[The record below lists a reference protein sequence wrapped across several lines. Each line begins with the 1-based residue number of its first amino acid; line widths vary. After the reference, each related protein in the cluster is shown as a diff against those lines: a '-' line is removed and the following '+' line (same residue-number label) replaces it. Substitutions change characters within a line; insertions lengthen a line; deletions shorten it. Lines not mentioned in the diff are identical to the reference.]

1 MNRMQVDAKVG
12 QVTSEAAEVLILTH
26 CEGEGLAKQDAA
38 AVDKALGG
46 ALRELIQSKEFEGK
60 ANETLLFHSQGKT
73 PAKRLL
79 LVGLGK
85 KKDVTLDGI
94 RQALGHA
101 VKRVR
106 QAKALSCVVAAPSAM
121 PRGASA
127 IDVAQAMVE
136 GAILGSYQFTVY
148 RTDSTKTKDV
158 ERMTILTG
166 QKAQLKQLSEGVRR
180 GVATAEAT
188 CLVRDLCLHPSNVMT
203 PARIANEAKAVA
215 KETGVSLTIL
225 EQKDMEQLG
234 MGALLG
240 VARGS
245 HEPPKFIILEYR
257 GAKKKDER
265 PVVLVGKTITFDTGG
280 ISLKPA
286 ENMEHMK
293 ADMTG
298 GAEVLASIRAAARLK
313 LPLHLISILPVAE
326 NMPGGRA
333 MKPGDVVTT
342 LSGKTV
348 EVQNTDAEGRLILS
362 DALAYATRYKPA
374 ALIDIATLTGAC
386 VVALGQFAIG
396 MFGTDAK
403 LKEQVRKAGVKAGER
418 VWEMPL
424 WDEYFEQLKS
434 DVADMR
440 NIGGRGGGMITAA
453 LFLSKFVGDCSWVH
467 LDIAST
473 DWSER
478 ERAYIPKGP
487 TGIGTR
493 LLLQY
498 LIDRSL

>member
-1 MNRMQVDAKVG
+1 MKIMQVKV
-12 QVTSEAAEVLILTH
+12 QVGNAESAAAEVLVLTH
-26 CEGEGLAKQDAA
+26 CDGEGLGKEDAA
-38 AVDKALGG
+38 LLDRALDGS
-46 ALRELIQSKEFEGK
+46 LRKLVQSKEFEGK
-60 ANETLLFHSQGKT
+60 ANEVLLYHTQGSV

-85 KKDVTLDGI
+85 KNEVTLETI
-94 RQALGHA
+94 RQAMGSA
-101 VKRVR
+101 AKRVR
-106 QAKALSCVVAAPSAM
+106 QAKAGSFTVVLPTVIPAGMS
-121 PRGASA
+121 SLE
-127 IDVAQAMVE
+127 IAQAMVE

-148 RTDSTKTKDV
+148 RTAAADHIV
-158 ERMTILTG
+158 EGMKILIP
-166 QKAQLKQLSEGVRR
+166 QKGQLKQVTEGIRR

-188 CLVRDLCLHPSNVMT
+188 VFVRDLCNHPSNVLT
-203 PARIANEAKAVA
+203 PARVAEEAKAIA
-215 KETGVSLTIL
+215 KAEKISIKIL
-225 EQKDMEQLG
+225 EQKDMERLG

-245 HEPPKFIILEYR
+245 QEPPKFIILEYN

-313 LPLHLISILPVAE
+313 LPLRLISILPVAE

-333 MKPGDVVTT
+333 MKPGDVVMT

-348 EVQNTDAEGRLILS
+348 EVQNTDAEGRLILA
-362 DALAYATRYKPA
+362 DGLAYAMRYKPA
-374 ALIDIATLTGAC
+374 ALIDIAILTGAC

-396 MFGTDAK
+396 MFGTDQA
-403 LKEQVRKAGVKAGER
+403 LKEQVRKSGQKAGER

-424 WDEYFEQLKS
+424 WEEYFEQLKS

-453 LFLSKFVGDCSWVH
+453 LFLSKFVGDCPWVH

-478 ERAYIPKGP
+478 ERAYVPKGP
-487 TGIGTR
+487 TAIGTR

>member
-1 MNRMQVDAKVG
+1 MKIMQVTVQVG
-12 QVTSEAAEVLILTH
+12 RAESTQAEVLVLTH
-26 CEGEGLAKQDAA
+26 CEGEGLAEQDAA
-38 AVDKALGG
+38 LLDRALGG
-46 ALRELIQSKEFEGK
+46 SLRKLVQSKEFEGK
-60 ANETLLFHSQGKT
+60 ANEVLLYHTQGT
-73 PAKRLL
+73 VPAQRLL

-85 KKDVTLDGI
+85 KSDITLETI
-94 RQALGHA
+94 RQGMGSA
-101 VKRVR
+101 VKRAR
-106 QAKALSCVVAAPSAM
+106 QAKAGSFTVALPSVM
-121 PRGASA
+121 PEGMSW
-127 IDVAQAMVE
+127 VEVTQALVE

-148 RTDSTKTKDV
+148 RTNATPEHEVAGLRILIPQKD
-158 ERMTILTG
+158 
-166 QKAQLKQLSEGVRR
+166 QLRQVTEGVRR

-188 CLVRDLCLHPSNVMT
+188 VFVRDLCNHPSNVLT
-203 PARIANEAKAVA
+203 PTRVADEAKAVA
-215 KETGVSLTIL
+215 KAEGLSIKIL
-225 EQKDMEQLG
+225 EQKEMEQLG

-245 HEPPKFIILEYR
+245 QEPPKFIILEYN

-313 LPLHLISILPVAE
+313 LPLRLISILPVAE

-333 MKPGDVVTT
+333 MKPGDIVTT

-348 EVQNTDAEGRLILS
+348 EVQNTDAEGRLILA
-362 DALAYATRYKPA
+362 DGLAYAMRYKPA

-396 MFGTDAK
+396 MFGTDQA
-403 LKEQVRKAGVKAGER
+403 LKEQVRQSGQKAGER

-424 WDEYFEQLKS
+424 WEEYFEQLKS

-453 LFLSKFVGDCSWVH
+453 LFLSKFVGDCPWVH

-487 TGIGTR
+487 TAIGTR
-493 LLLQY
+493 LLVQY

>member
-1 MNRMQVDAKVG
+1 MKIMRVTVQVGKVE
-12 QVTSEAAEVLILTH
+12 TAATEVLVLTH
-26 CEGEGLAKQDAA
+26 CDGEGLGTQDAA
-38 AVDKALGG
+38 LLDRALGG
-46 ALRELIQSKEFEGK
+46 SLRKLLQSKEFEGK
-60 ANETLLFHSQGKT
+60 ANEVLLYHTQGSV
-73 PAKRLL
+73 PAKRLV

-85 KKDVTLDGI
+85 KNDVTLETI
-94 RQALGHA
+94 RQAIGTA
-101 VKRVR
+101 AKRAR
-106 QAKALSCVVAAPSAM
+106 QAKAGSFTVLLPTVTPAGMSSVE
-121 PRGASA
+121 
-127 IDVAQAMVE
+127 VAQAMVE

-148 RTDSTKTKDV
+148 RTAAAEHAV
-158 ERMTILTG
+158 EGMKILIP
-166 QKAQLKQLSEGVRR
+166 QKGQLKQVSEGVRR
-180 GVATAEAT
+180 GIATAEAT
-188 CLVRDLCLHPSNVMT
+188 VFVRDLCNHPSNVLT
-203 PARIANEAKAVA
+203 PTKVAEEAKAIA
-215 KETGVSLTIL
+215 KAEKISIKIL
-225 EQKDMEQLG
+225 EQKEMERLG

-245 HEPPKFIILEYR
+245 QEPPKFIILEYN
-257 GAKKKDER
+257 GTKKKDER

-313 LPLHLISILPVAE
+313 LPLRLISILPVAE

-348 EVQNTDAEGRLILS
+348 EVQNTDAEGRLILA
-362 DALAYATRYKPA
+362 DGLAYAMRYKPA

-396 MFGTDAK
+396 MFGTDQA
-403 LKEQVRKAGVKAGER
+403 LKEQVRKSGQKAGER

-424 WDEYFEQLKS
+424 WEEYFEQLKS

-453 LFLSKFVGDCSWVH
+453 LFLSKFVGDCPWVH

-478 ERAYIPKGP
+478 ERAYVPKGP
-487 TGIGTR
+487 TAIGTR

>member
-1 MNRMQVDAKVG
+1 MKIMQVTVQVG
-12 QVTSEAAEVLILTH
+12 RVETASVEVLVLAH
-26 CEGEGLAKQDAA
+26 YEGEALAKQDAA
-38 AVDKALGG
+38 LLDQSLGG
-46 ALRELIQSKEFEGK
+46 SLSKLVQSKEFEGK
-60 ANETLLFHSQGKT
+60 ANEVLLYHTQDKAS
-73 PAKRLL
+73 AKRLV

-85 KKDVTLDGI
+85 KNQVTLETI
-94 RQALGHA
+94 RQALGSA

-106 QAKALSCVVAAPSAM
+106 QAKVGSFAVVLPTVR
-121 PRGASA
+121 PEGASSL
-127 IDVAQAMVE
+127 DVAQAMVE

-148 RTDSTKTKDV
+148 RSEAASGQDIGG
-158 ERMTILTG
+158 MTILIPKKG
-166 QKAQLKQLSEGVRR
+166 QLRQVAEGIRR

-188 CLVRDLCLHPSNVMT
+188 VFVRDLCNHPSNVLT
-203 PARIANEAKAVA
+203 PARVASEAKTLARA
-215 KETGVSLTIL
+215 EGIAITIL
-225 EQKDMEQLG
+225 EQKEMERLG

-245 HEPPKFIILEYR
+245 QEPPKFIVLEYN

-313 LPLHLISILPVAE
+313 LPLRLISILPVAE

-333 MKPGDVVTT
+333 MKPGDIVTT

-348 EVQNTDAEGRLILS
+348 EVQNTDAEGRLILA
-362 DALAYATRYKPA
+362 DGLAYAMRYKPA

-396 MFGTDAK
+396 MFGTDHA
-403 LKEQVRKAGVKAGER
+403 LKEQVRKSGQKAGER

-424 WDEYFEQLKS
+424 WEEYFEQLKS

-453 LFLSKFVGDCSWVH
+453 LFLSKFVGDCPWVH

-478 ERAYIPKGP
+478 ERAYVPKGP
-487 TGIGTR
+487 TAIGTR
-493 LLLQY
+493 LLVQY

>member
-1 MNRMQVDAKVG
+1 MKIMQVTV
-12 QVTSEAAEVLILTH
+12 QVEQAETASAEVLVLTH
-26 CEGEGLAKQDAA
+26 CEGEALAKQGASPLDR
-38 AVDKALGG
+38 ALGG
-46 ALRELIQSKEFEGK
+46 ALSKLVQSKEFEGK
-60 ANETLLFHSQGKT
+60 ANEVLLYHTQDKV
-73 PAKRLL
+73 PAKRLV

-85 KKDVTLDGI
+85 KNEVTLETI
-94 RQALGHA
+94 RQAMGSA
-101 VKRVR
+101 AKRVR
-106 QAKALSCVVAAPSAM
+106 QAKVGSFAVVLPTVKPGKMSW
-121 PRGASA
+121 
-127 IDVAQAMVE
+127 IEVAQAMVE
-136 GAILGSYQFTVY
+136 GAILGSYQFTAY
-148 RTDSTKTKDV
+148 RSEVASGQDVTEMKILAQQKD
-158 ERMTILTG
+158 
-166 QKAQLKQLSEGVRR
+166 QLRQVTEGIRR
-180 GVATAEAT
+180 GIATAEAT
-188 CLVRDLCLHPSNVMT
+188 VFVRDLCNHPSNVLT
-203 PARIANEAKAVA
+203 PTRVAEEAKTIA
-215 KETGVSLTIL
+215 KTEGIAIKIL
-225 EQKDMEQLG
+225 EQKEMEQLG

-240 VARGS
+240 VSRGS
-245 HEPPKFIILEYR
+245 QEPPKFIILEYN
-257 GAKKKDER
+257 GTKKKDER

-313 LPLHLISILPVAE
+313 LPLRLISILPVAE

-333 MKPGDVVTT
+333 MKPGDIVTT

-348 EVQNTDAEGRLILS
+348 EVQNTDAEGRLILA
-362 DALAYATRYKPA
+362 DGLAYAMRYNPA

-396 MFGTDAK
+396 MFGTDQS
-403 LKEQVRKAGVKAGER
+403 LKEQVRKSGQKAGER

-424 WDEYFEQLKS
+424 WEEYFEQLKS

-453 LFLSKFVGDCSWVH
+453 LFLSKFVGDCPWVH

>member
-1 MNRMQVDAKVG
+1 MKIMRVDARAG
-12 QVTSEAAEVLILTH
+12 RAETESTEVLVLTH
-26 CEGEGLAKQDAA
+26 CEGDVLSKQAT
-38 AVDKALGG
+38 VIDKSMGG
-46 ALRELIQSKEFEGK
+46 ALRELLQSKEFEGK
-60 ANETLLFHSQGKT
+60 ANELALVHTHGKV
-73 PAKRLL
+73 PAKRIL

-85 KKDVTLDGI
+85 EKDVTVDQL
-94 RQALGHA
+94 RQAMGHT

-106 QAKALSCVVAAPSAM
+106 QVKAGFFTVAVPSVT
-121 PRGASA
+121 PQGSSA
-127 IDVAQAMVE
+127 VDVAQAMTE
-136 GAILGSYQFTVY
+136 GAILGSYQFTAY
-148 RTDSTKTKDV
+148 RSDSVSAKDV
-158 ERMTILTG
+158 EGMSLLAAETSAVRSI
-166 QKAQLKQLSEGVRR
+166 AEGIRR
-180 GVATAEAT
+180 GTATAEAAV
-188 CLVRDLCLHPSNVMT
+188 LVRDLCNHPSNVMT
-203 PARIANEAKAVA
+203 PARIASEAKAIA
-215 KETGVSLTIL
+215 KEQSLTLKIL
-225 EQKDMEQLG
+225 EQKEMEKLG

-245 HEPPKFIILEYR
+245 HEPPKFIILEYK
-257 GAKKKDER
+257 GSKKKDAR

-348 EVQNTDAEGRLILS
+348 EVQNTDAEGRLILA

-396 MFGTDAK
+396 MFGTDAGV
-403 LKEQVRKAGVKAGER
+403 KESVRKAGLRAGER

-424 WDEYFEQLKS
+424 WEEYFEQLRS

-453 LFLSKFVGDCSWVH
+453 LFLSKFVGDCPWVH

-478 ERAYIPKGP
+478 ERAYVPKGP
-487 TGIGTR
+487 SGIGTR
-493 LLLQY
+493 LLIQY
-498 LIDRSL
+498 LIDRTL

>member
-1 MNRMQVDAKVG
+1 MKIMQVTVQVG
-12 QVTSEAAEVLILTH
+12 RTENASAEVSVLMH
-26 CEGEGLAKQDAA
+26 CEGERWE
-38 AVDKALGG
+38 AVPLDRAFGG
-46 ALRELIQSKEFEGK
+46 ALNRLTQSKEFEGK
-60 ANETLLFHSQGKT
+60 ANEVLLYHTHGT
-73 PAKRLL
+73 VPAKRLL

-85 KKDVTLDGI
+85 RSEVTLETI
-94 RQALGHA
+94 RQALGSA

-106 QAKALSCVVAAPSAM
+106 QIKVDAFSISLPPVIPGKMSWVE
-121 PRGASA
+121 
-127 IDVAQAMVE
+127 VAQAMVE
-136 GAILGSYQFTVY
+136 GAILGSYRFTVY
-148 RTDSTKTKDV
+148 RSEATSEQDLA
-158 ERMTILTG
+158 EMRILIPEKSHVRQVT
-166 QKAQLKQLSEGVRR
+166 EGVRR

-188 CLVRDLCLHPSNVMT
+188 VFVRDLCNHPSNVLT
-203 PARIANEAKAVA
+203 PTRVAEEAKTIA
-215 KETGVSLTIL
+215 KGEGLAIKVL
-225 EQKDMEQLG
+225 EQKEMERLG

-245 HEPPKFIILEYR
+245 QEPPKFIVLEYN
-257 GAKKKDER
+257 GAKTKDAQ

-313 LPLHLISILPVAE
+313 LPLRLISILPVAE

-333 MKPGDVVTT
+333 MKPGDIVTT

-348 EVQNTDAEGRLILS
+348 EVQNTDAEGRLILA
-362 DALAYATRYKPA
+362 DALAYAMRYKPA

-396 MFGTDAK
+396 MFGTDPR
-403 LKEQVRKAGVKAGER
+403 LKEQIRKSGQQAGER

-424 WDEYFEQLKS
+424 WEDYFEQLKS

-453 LFLSKFVGDCSWVH
+453 LFLSKFVGNCPWVH

-487 TGIGTR
+487 TATGTR
-493 LLLQY
+493 LLVQY

>member
-1 MNRMQVDAKVG
+1 MKIMRVTVQVGKAE
-12 QVTSEAAEVLILTH
+12 TATTEVLVLTH
-26 CEGEGLAKQDAA
+26 CDGEGLGTQDAA
-38 AVDKALGG
+38 LLDRALGG
-46 ALRELIQSKEFEGK
+46 SLRKLLQAKEFEGK
-60 ANETLLFHSQGKT
+60 ANEVLLYHTQGSV
-73 PAKRLL
+73 PAKRLV

-85 KKDVTLDGI
+85 KNDVTLETI
-94 RQALGHA
+94 RQAMGTA
-101 VKRVR
+101 AKRAR
-106 QAKALSCVVAAPSAM
+106 QAKAGSLTVVFPTVTPAGMS
-121 PRGASA
+121 SVE
-127 IDVAQAMVE
+127 VAQAMVE

-148 RTDSTKTKDV
+148 RTAAAEHAV
-158 ERMTILTG
+158 EGIKILIP
-166 QKAQLKQLSEGVRR
+166 QKGQLKQVSEGVRR
-180 GVATAEAT
+180 GIATAEAT
-188 CLVRDLCLHPSNVMT
+188 VFVRDLCNHPSNVLT
-203 PARIANEAKAVA
+203 PTRVAEEAKAIA
-215 KETGVSLTIL
+215 KAERISIKIL
-225 EQKDMEQLG
+225 EQKEMERLG

-245 HEPPKFIILEYR
+245 QEPPKFIILEYN

-280 ISLKPA
+280 ISLKTA
-286 ENMEHMK
+286 ENMERMK

-298 GAEVLASIRAAARLK
+298 GAEVLASIRAASRLK
-313 LPLHLISILPVAE
+313 LPLRLISILPVAE

-348 EVQNTDAEGRLILS
+348 EVQNTDAEGRLILA
-362 DALAYATRYKPA
+362 DGLAYAMRYKPA

-396 MFGTDAK
+396 MFGTDQA
-403 LKEQVRKAGVKAGER
+403 LKEQVRKSGQKAGER

-424 WDEYFEQLKS
+424 WEEYFEQLKS

-453 LFLSKFVGDCSWVH
+453 LFLSKFVGDCPWVH

-478 ERAYIPKGP
+478 ERAYVPKGP
-487 TGIGTR
+487 TAIGTR

>member
-1 MNRMQVDAKVG
+1 MKMMQIEMKVG
-12 QVTSEAAEVLILTH
+12 RAEGEAAEVLVVTH
-26 CEGEGLAKQDAA
+26 CEGEPLGKTAASGL
-38 AVDKALGG
+38 DKVLGG
-46 ALRELIQSKEFEGK
+46 SLGELLQSREFEGR
-60 ANETLLFHSQGKT
+60 AGEVVVYHTHGKV

-79 LVGLGK
+79 LVGVGK
-85 KKDVTLDGI
+85 KHQMTLDAI

-106 QAKALSCVVAAPSAM
+106 QCKVDSFAALVPAVTPKGHTSLE
-121 PRGASA
+121 
-127 IDVAQAMVE
+127 VAQAMTE
-136 GAILGSYQFTVY
+136 GAILGNYQFTTY
-148 RTDSTKTKDV
+148 RSDNGTPANI
-158 ERMTILTG
+158 ERMSILTPEKG
-166 QKAQLKQLSEGVRR
+166 QARPLSEGIRR
-180 GVATAEAT
+180 GLATAEAAV
-188 CLVRDLCLHPSNVMT
+188 LVRDLCNHPSNVMT
-203 PARIANEAKAVA
+203 PTRIANEAKKIA
-215 KETGVSLTIL
+215 KEEALNLKIL

-245 HEPPKFIILEYR
+245 HEPPKFIILEYN
-257 GAKKKDER
+257 GSKKKEER
-265 PVVLVGKTITFDTGG
+265 PVVFIGKTITFDTGG

-298 GAEVLASIRAAARLK
+298 GAEVLAAVRAAARLR
-313 LPLHLISILPVAE
+313 LPLRLVSVLPVAE

-333 MKPGDVVTT
+333 MKPGDIVKT

-348 EVQNTDAEGRLILS
+348 EVQNTDAEGRLILA
-362 DALAYATRYKPA
+362 DALAYAQRYHPA
-374 ALIDIATLTGAC
+374 ALVDIATLTGAC

-396 MFGTDAK
+396 MFGTDDK
-403 LKEQVRKAGVKAGER
+403 LKAQVQKSGLKAGER

-424 WDEYFEQLKS
+424 WDEYFEQLRS

-453 LFLSKFVGDCSWVH
+453 LFLSKFAGDGPWVH
-467 LDIAST
+467 IDIAST

-493 LLLQY
+493 LLIQY

>member
-1 MNRMQVDAKVG
+1 MTIMRVDAKAGRVE
-12 QVTSEAAEVLILTH
+12 SEPAEVLVLTH
-26 CEGEGLAKQDAA
+26 CEGDGLAKADA
-38 AVDKALGG
+38 VLFDKLLGG
-46 ALRELIQSKEFEGK
+46 ALRDLVHSKEFEGK
-60 ANETLLFHSQGKT
+60 ASEVLLYHTQGKA

-85 KKDVTLDGI
+85 RKDVTLDSI

-106 QAKALSCVVAAPSAM
+106 QAKADTFVVALPTVM
-121 PRGASA
+121 PRSCTLVE
-127 IDVAQAMVE
+127 VAQAMTE
-136 GAILGSYQFTVY
+136 GAILGSYQFTAY
-148 RTDSTKTKDV
+148 RSEKGSTKDV
-158 ERMTILTG
+158 TGMTILAPRKT
-166 QKAQLKQLSEGVRR
+166 QLRQLTEGIRR

-188 CLVRDLCLHPSNVMT
+188 VLVRDLCNHPSNVMT
-203 PARIANEAKAVA
+203 PTRIANEAKVVA
-215 KETGVSLTIL
+215 KEPGVSLKIL

-245 HEPPKFIILEYR
+245 HEPPKFIILEYN
-257 GAKKKDER
+257 GIKKKDER

-298 GAEVLASIRAAARLK
+298 GAEVLASMRAAARLK
-313 LPLHLISILPVAE
+313 LPLRLISILPVAE

-333 MKPGDVVTT
+333 IKPGDIVKT

-362 DALAYATRYKPA
+362 DGLAYALRYKPA

-403 LKEQVRKAGVKAGER
+403 LKDSVRMAGLRAGER

-453 LFLSKFVGDCSWVH
+453 LFLSKFVGDCPWVH

-478 ERAYIPKGP
+478 ERAYLPKGP

-493 LLLQY
+493 LLIQY

>member
-1 MNRMQVDAKVG
+1 
-12 QVTSEAAEVLILTH
+12 
-26 CEGEGLAKQDAA
+26 
-38 AVDKALGG
+38 
-46 ALRELIQSKEFEGK
+46 LRKLLQSKEFEGK
-60 ANETLLFHSQGKT
+60 ANEVLLYHTQGKL
-73 PAKRLL
+73 PAKRLV

-85 KKDVTLDGI
+85 KRAVTLETI
-94 RQALGHA
+94 RQAMGSVA
-101 VKRVR
+101 KRVR
-106 QAKALSCVVAAPSAM
+106 QAKAGSFVAAFPTVTLHGIS
-121 PRGASA
+121 SLE
-127 IDVAQAMVE
+127 IAQAMVE

-148 RTDSTKTKDV
+148 RSEAASEPAVAGMK
-158 ERMTILTG
+158 ILIP
-166 QKAQLKQLSEGVRR
+166 QKSQLRQVTEGVRR

-188 CLVRDLCLHPSNVMT
+188 VFVRDLCNHPANVLT
-203 PARIANEAKAVA
+203 PAMVADEAKTIA
-215 KETGVSLTIL
+215 KTERITIKIL
-225 EQKDMEQLG
+225 EQKDMERLG

-245 HEPPKFIILEYR
+245 QEPPKFIILEYN
-257 GAKKKDER
+257 GAKKKGER

-313 LPLHLISILPVAE
+313 LPLRLISILPVAE

-333 MKPGDVVTT
+333 MKPGDIVMT

-348 EVQNTDAEGRLILS
+348 EVQNTDAEGRLILA
-362 DALAYATRYKPA
+362 DGLAYAMRYKPA

-396 MFGTDAK
+396 MFGNDVM
-403 LKEQVRKAGVKAGER
+403 LKEQVRKSGQKAGER

-424 WDEYFEQLKS
+424 WEEYFEQLKS

-453 LFLSKFVGDCSWVH
+453 LFLSKFVGDCPWVH

-487 TGIGTR
+487 TAIGTR

>member
-1 MNRMQVDAKVG
+1 MKIMQVTA
-12 QVTSEAAEVLILTH
+12 QVEQADTASAEVLVLTH
-26 CEGEGLAKQDAA
+26 CEGEALAKQGAA
-38 AVDKALGG
+38 PLDRALGG
-46 ALRELIQSKEFEGK
+46 ALSKLVQSKEFEGK
-60 ANETLLFHSQGKT
+60 ANEVLLYHTQDKV
-73 PAKRLL
+73 PAKRLV

-85 KKDVTLDGI
+85 KNEVTLETI
-94 RQALGHA
+94 RQAMGSA
-101 VKRVR
+101 AKRVR
-106 QAKALSCVVAAPSAM
+106 QAKVGSFAVVLPTVKPGRMSWVE
-121 PRGASA
+121 
-127 IDVAQAMVE
+127 VAQAMVE

-148 RTDSTKTKDV
+148 RSEAASGQDVAEMRILAQQKD
-158 ERMTILTG
+158 
-166 QKAQLKQLSEGVRR
+166 QLRQVTEGVRR

-188 CLVRDLCLHPSNVMT
+188 VFVRDLCNHPSNILT
-203 PARIANEAKAVA
+203 PTRVADEAKTVA
-215 KETGVSLTIL
+215 KTDGITIKIL
-225 EQKDMEQLG
+225 EQKEMEQLG

-240 VARGS
+240 VSRGS
-245 HEPPKFIILEYR
+245 QEPPKFIILEYN
-257 GAKKKDER
+257 GTKKKDER

-313 LPLHLISILPVAE
+313 LPLRLISILPVAE

-333 MKPGDVVTT
+333 MKPGDIVTT

-348 EVQNTDAEGRLILS
+348 EVQNTDAEGRLILA
-362 DALAYATRYKPA
+362 DGLAYAMRYKPA

-396 MFGTDAK
+396 MFGTDQA
-403 LKEQVRKAGVKAGER
+403 LKEQVRKSGQKAGEK

-424 WDEYFEQLKS
+424 WEEYFEQLKS

-453 LFLSKFVGDCSWVH
+453 LFLSKFVGDCPWVH

-487 TGIGTR
+487 TAIGTR
-493 LLLQY
+493 LLVQY

>member
-1 MNRMQVDAKVG
+1 MKIMQVTAQVG
-12 QVTSEAAEVLILTH
+12 QAETVSAEVLVLMH
-26 CEGEGLAKQDAA
+26 CEGEALAKHG
-38 AVDKALGG
+38 AVPLDRALGG
-46 ALRELIQSKEFEGK
+46 SLGRLVQSKEFEGK
-60 ANETLLFHSQGKT
+60 ANEVLLYHTQDKAL
-73 PAKRLL
+73 AKRLV

-85 KKDVTLDGI
+85 KNEVTLETI
-94 RQALGHA
+94 RQAMGSA

-106 QAKALSCVVAAPSAM
+106 QAKVGSFAVVLPTVKPGKLSWVE
-121 PRGASA
+121 
-127 IDVAQAMVE
+127 VAQAMVE
-136 GAILGSYQFTVY
+136 GAILGSYQFTTY
-148 RTDSTKTKDV
+148 RSEAASGQDVTEMKILAPQKD
-158 ERMTILTG
+158 
-166 QKAQLKQLSEGVRR
+166 QLRQVTEGVRR

-188 CLVRDLCLHPSNVMT
+188 VFVRDLCNHPSNILT
-203 PARIANEAKAVA
+203 PTRVADEAKTVA
-215 KETGVSLTIL
+215 KTDGITIKIL
-225 EQKDMEQLG
+225 EQKEMEQLG

-240 VARGS
+240 VSRGS
-245 HEPPKFIILEYR
+245 QEPPKFIILEYN
-257 GAKKKDER
+257 GTKKKDER

-313 LPLHLISILPVAE
+313 LPLRLISILPVAE

-333 MKPGDVVTT
+333 MKPGDIVTT

-348 EVQNTDAEGRLILS
+348 EVQNTDAEGRLILA
-362 DALAYATRYKPA
+362 DGLAYAMRYKPA

-396 MFGTDAK
+396 MFGTDQA
-403 LKEQVRKAGVKAGER
+403 LKEQVRKSGQRAGEK

-424 WDEYFEQLKS
+424 WEEYFEQLKS

-453 LFLSKFVGDCSWVH
+453 LFLSKFVGDCPWVH
-467 LDIAST
+467 IDIAST

>member
-1 MNRMQVDAKVG
+1 MKIMQVTV
-12 QVTSEAAEVLILTH
+12 QVVRVETASVEALVLTH
-26 CEGEGLAKQDAA
+26 CEGEALAKQDTALL
-38 AVDKALGG
+38 DRALGG
-46 ALRELIQSKEFEGK
+46 SLSMLVQSKEFEGK
-60 ANETLLFHSQGKT
+60 ANEVLLYHTHGRI
-73 PAKRLL
+73 PAKRLV

-85 KKDVTLDGI
+85 KNDVTLESI
-94 RQALGHA
+94 RQALGSA
-101 VKRVR
+101 AKRVR
-106 QAKALSCVVAAPSAM
+106 QAKVGSFAVALPTVRLNGMSSLEVT
-121 PRGASA
+121 
-127 IDVAQAMVE
+127 QAMVE
-136 GAILGSYQFTVY
+136 GAILGNYQFTVY
-148 RTDSTKTKDV
+148 RSEAASWQDV
-158 ERMTILTG
+158 GGMSILIPKKG
-166 QKAQLKQLSEGVRR
+166 QLRQVTEGVRR
-180 GVATAEAT
+180 GIATAEAT
-188 CLVRDLCLHPSNVMT
+188 VFVRDLCNHPSNILT
-203 PARIANEAKAVA
+203 PTRVASEAKTLA
-215 KETGVSLTIL
+215 KAEGITITIL
-225 EQKDMEQLG
+225 ERKEIERLG

-245 HEPPKFIILEYR
+245 QERPKFIILEYN

-313 LPLHLISILPVAE
+313 LPLDLVSILPVAE

-333 MKPGDVVTT
+333 MKPGDIVTT

-348 EVQNTDAEGRLILS
+348 EVQNTDAEGRLILA
-362 DALAYATRYKPA
+362 DGLAYAMRYKPA

-386 VVALGQFAIG
+386 MVALGQFAIG
-396 MFGTDAK
+396 MFGTDRV
-403 LKEQVRKAGVKAGER
+403 LKEQIRKSGQKAGER

-424 WDEYFEQLKS
+424 WEEYFEQLKS

-453 LFLSKFVGDCSWVH
+453 LFLSKFVGDCPWVH

-487 TGIGTR
+487 TATGTR
-493 LLLQY
+493 LLIQY

>member
-1 MNRMQVDAKVG
+1 MKIMQVKV
-12 QVTSEAAEVLILTH
+12 QVGKAETTSTEVLVLTH

-38 AVDKALGG
+38 LLDRGLGG
-46 ALRELIQSKEFEGK
+46 SLRKLLQSKEFEGK
-60 ANETLLFHSQGKT
+60 ANEVLLYHTQGKV
-73 PAKRLL
+73 PAKRLML
-79 LVGLGK
+79 IGLGK
-85 KKDVTLDGI
+85 KSAVTLEAI
-94 RQALGHA
+94 RQAMGSA
-101 VKRVR
+101 AKRVR
-106 QAKALSCVVAAPSAM
+106 QAKVGSFAVALPTVTPAGSS
-121 PRGASA
+121 SLE
-127 IDVAQAMVE
+127 VAQAMVE
-136 GAILGSYQFTVY
+136 GAILGSYQFTTY
-148 RTDSTKTKDV
+148 RSEPAPEPDV
-158 ERMTILTG
+158 AGMKILIP
-166 QKAQLKQLSEGVRR
+166 QKSQLRQVTEGIRR

-188 CLVRDLCLHPSNVMT
+188 VFVRDLCNHPSNVLT
-203 PARIANEAKAVA
+203 PTMVADEAKAIA
-215 KETGVSLTIL
+215 KAEKITLKIL
-225 EQKDMEQLG
+225 EQKDMERLG

-245 HEPPKFIILEYR
+245 QEPPKFIILEYN

-313 LPLHLISILPVAE
+313 LPLRLISILPVAE

-333 MKPGDVVTT
+333 MKPGDIVMT
-342 LSGKTV
+342 LAGKTV
-348 EVQNTDAEGRLILS
+348 EVQNTDAEGRLILA
-362 DALAYATRYKPA
+362 DGLAYAMRYKPA

-396 MFGTDAK
+396 MFGNDVT
-403 LKEQVRKAGVKAGER
+403 LKEQVRRSGQRAGER

-424 WDEYFEQLKS
+424 WEEYFEQLKS

-453 LFLSKFVGDCSWVH
+453 LFLSKFVGDCPWVH

-478 ERAYIPKGP
+478 ERAYVPKGP
-487 TGIGTR
+487 TAIGTR

>member
-1 MNRMQVDAKVG
+1 MRIMQVTVQVG
-12 QVTSEAAEVLILTH
+12 QVETTSTEALVLTH
-26 CEGEGLAKQDAA
+26 CEGEGLAEQDAA
-38 AVDKALGG
+38 LLDRALEGS
-46 ALRELIQSKEFEGK
+46 LRKLVHSKEFEGK
-60 ANETLLFHSQGKT
+60 ANETLLYHTQGKA
-73 PAKRLL
+73 PAKRLV

-85 KKDVTLDGI
+85 KDEVTLETI
-94 RQALGHA
+94 RQAMGSA
-101 VKRVR
+101 AKCVR
-106 QAKALSCVVAAPSAM
+106 RAKVDTFTVTLPSVMPEGMSSIEVTQAL
-121 PRGASA
+121 
-127 IDVAQAMVE
+127 VE

-148 RTDSTKTKDV
+148 RTTAGPEHEV
-158 ERMTILTG
+158 AGMRILIPQKG
-166 QKAQLKQLSEGVRR
+166 QMRQVTEGVRR

-188 CLVRDLCLHPSNVMT
+188 VFVRDLCNHPSNVLT
-203 PARIANEAKAVA
+203 PTRVADEAKAVA
-215 KETGVSLTIL
+215 KTEGISIKIL
-225 EQKDMEQLG
+225 EQKEMEQLG

-245 HEPPKFIILEYR
+245 QEPPKFIILEYN

-313 LPLHLISILPVAE
+313 LPLRLISILPVAE

-333 MKPGDVVTT
+333 MKPGDIVKT

-348 EVQNTDAEGRLILS
+348 EVQNTDAEGRLILA
-362 DALAYATRYKPA
+362 DGLAYAMRYKPA

-396 MFGTDAK
+396 MFGTDQA
-403 LKEQVRKAGVKAGER
+403 LKEQVRQSGQKAGER

-424 WDEYFEQLKS
+424 WEEYFEQLKS

-453 LFLSKFVGDCSWVH
+453 LFLSKFVGDCPWVH

-487 TGIGTR
+487 TAIGTR
-493 LLLQY
+493 LLVQY

>member
-1 MNRMQVDAKVG
+1 MKIMQVTVQTGRAE
-12 QVTSEAAEVLILTH
+12 TASAEALVLTH
-26 CEGEGLAKQDAA
+26 CEGETLAKQDMALL
-38 AVDKALGG
+38 DRALGG
-46 ALRELIQSKEFEGK
+46 ALSRLVQSKEFEGK
-60 ANETLLFHSQGKT
+60 ANEVLLYHTQGKVPT
-73 PAKRLL
+73 NRLV

-85 KKDVTLDGI
+85 KNEVTLETI
-94 RQALGHA
+94 RQAMGSA
-101 VKRVR
+101 AKRVR
-106 QAKALSCVVAAPSAM
+106 QAKIGGFLVALPTIVPDGVSWVE
-121 PRGASA
+121 
-127 IDVAQAMVE
+127 IAQAMVE
-136 GAILGSYQFTVY
+136 GAVLGSYRFTVY
-148 RTDSTKTKDV
+148 RSEPVSEQDV
-158 ERMTILTG
+158 AGMEILIQRKG
-166 QKAQLKQLSEGVRR
+166 QLRQVTEGVRR
-180 GVATAEAT
+180 GSAMAEAT
-188 CLVRDLCLHPSNVMT
+188 VFVRDLCNHPSNVLT
-203 PARIANEAKAVA
+203 PTKVASEAKTIARVEGITI
-215 KETGVSLTIL
+215 KIL
-225 EQKDMEQLG
+225 EQKDMERLG

-245 HEPPKFIILEYR
+245 QEPPKFIILEYN

-298 GAEVLASIRAAARLK
+298 GAEVLAAIRAAARLK

-333 MKPGDVVTT
+333 IKPGDIVTT

-348 EVQNTDAEGRLILS
+348 EVQNTDAEGRLILA
-362 DALAYATRYKPA
+362 DGLAYATQYRPA

-386 VVALGQFAIG
+386 MVALGQFAIG
-396 MFGTDAK
+396 MFGTDQV
-403 LKEQVRKAGVKAGER
+403 LKERIRKAGQKAGER

-424 WDEYFEQLKS
+424 WEEYFEQLKS

-453 LFLSKFVGDCSWVH
+453 LFLSKFVGDCPWVH

-473 DWSER
+473 DWSDR

-487 TGIGTR
+487 TAIGTR
-493 LLLQY
+493 LLVQY
-498 LIDRSL
+498 LIDRSI

>member
-1 MNRMQVDAKVG
+1 MKIMRVTVQVGKVE
-12 QVTSEAAEVLILTH
+12 TAATEVLVLTH
-26 CEGEGLAKQDAA
+26 CDGEGLSTQDAA
-38 AVDKALGG
+38 LLDRALGG
-46 ALRELIQSKEFEGK
+46 SLRKLLQSKEFEGK
-60 ANETLLFHSQGKT
+60 ANEVLLYHTQGSV
-73 PAKRLL
+73 PAKRLV

-85 KKDVTLDGI
+85 KNDVTLETI
-94 RQALGHA
+94 RQAMGTA
-101 VKRVR
+101 AKRVR
-106 QAKALSCVVAAPSAM
+106 QAKAGSFTVVLPTVIPTGMS
-121 PRGASA
+121 SVE
-127 IDVAQAMVE
+127 VAQAMVE

-148 RTDSTKTKDV
+148 RTAAAEHAVGGMKV
-158 ERMTILTG
+158 LIP
-166 QKAQLKQLSEGVRR
+166 QKGQLKQVSEGVRR

-188 CLVRDLCLHPSNVMT
+188 VFVRDLCNHPSNVLT
-203 PARIANEAKAVA
+203 PTRVAEEAKAIA
-215 KETGVSLTIL
+215 KAEKISIKIL
-225 EQKDMEQLG
+225 EQKEMERLG

-245 HEPPKFIILEYR
+245 QEPPKFIILEYN

-313 LPLHLISILPVAE
+313 LPLRLISILPVAE

-348 EVQNTDAEGRLILS
+348 EVQNTDAEGRLILADGLS
-362 DALAYATRYKPA
+362 YAMRYKPA

-396 MFGTDAK
+396 MFGTDQA
-403 LKEQVRKAGVKAGER
+403 LKEQVRKSGQKAGER

-424 WDEYFEQLKS
+424 WEEYFEQLKS

-453 LFLSKFVGDCSWVH
+453 LFLSKFVGDCPWVH

-478 ERAYIPKGP
+478 ERAYVPKGP
-487 TGIGTR
+487 TAIGTR

>member
-1 MNRMQVDAKVG
+1 MNIMQVKV
-12 QVTSEAAEVLILTH
+12 QVGNAESAAAEVLVLTH
-26 CEGEGLAKQDAA
+26 CDGEGLGKEDAA
-38 AVDKALGG
+38 LLDRALDGS
-46 ALRELIQSKEFEGK
+46 LRKLVQSKEFEGK
-60 ANETLLFHSQGKT
+60 ANEVLLYHTQGSV

-85 KKDVTLDGI
+85 KNEVTLETI
-94 RQALGHA
+94 RQAMGSA
-101 VKRVR
+101 AKRVR
-106 QAKALSCVVAAPSAM
+106 QAKAGSFTVVLPTVIPAGMS
-121 PRGASA
+121 SLE
-127 IDVAQAMVE
+127 IAQAMVE

-148 RTDSTKTKDV
+148 RTAAADHVV
-158 ERMTILTG
+158 EGMKILIP
-166 QKAQLKQLSEGVRR
+166 QKGQLKQVTEGIRR

-188 CLVRDLCLHPSNVMT
+188 VFVRDLCNHPSNVLT
-203 PARIANEAKAVA
+203 PARVAEEAKAIA
-215 KETGVSLTIL
+215 KAEKISIKIL
-225 EQKDMEQLG
+225 EQKDMERLG

-245 HEPPKFIILEYR
+245 QEPPKFIILEYN

-313 LPLHLISILPVAE
+313 LPLRLISILPVAE

-333 MKPGDVVTT
+333 MKPGDVVMT

-348 EVQNTDAEGRLILS
+348 EVQNTDAEGRLILA
-362 DALAYATRYKPA
+362 DGLAYAMRYKPA

-396 MFGTDAK
+396 MFGTD
-403 LKEQVRKAGVKAGER
+403 Q
-418 VWEMPL
+418 
-424 WDEYFEQLKS
+424 
-434 DVADMR
+434 
-440 NIGGRGGGMITAA
+440 A
-453 LFLSKFVGDCSWVH
+453 L
-467 LDIAST
+467 
-473 DWSER
+473 
-478 ERAYIPKGP
+478 
-487 TGIGTR
+487 
-493 LLLQY
+493 
-498 LIDRSL
+498 

>member
-1 MNRMQVDAKVG
+1 MKIMQVTVQVG
-12 QVTSEAAEVLILTH
+12 RVETITAEVLVLTH
-26 CEGEGLAKQDAA
+26 CEGEPLAKQDTALL
-38 AVDKALGG
+38 DRALGG
-46 ALRELIQSKEFEGK
+46 SLNKLVQSKEFEGK
-60 ANETLLFHSQGKT
+60 ANELLLYHTQGT
-73 PAKRLL
+73 VPAKRLV

-85 KKDVTLDGI
+85 KNEVTLETI
-94 RQALGHA
+94 RQAMGSA
-101 VKRVR
+101 AKRVR
-106 QAKALSCVVAAPSAM
+106 QAKVESFSVALPTVTPAGMSWVEM
-121 PRGASA
+121 
-127 IDVAQAMVE
+127 AQAMVE

-148 RTDSTKTKDV
+148 RSEAASGHEV
-158 ERMTILTG
+158 AGMNILIPRKG
-166 QKAQLKQLSEGVRR
+166 QLRQVTEGIRR

-188 CLVRDLCLHPSNVMT
+188 VFVRDLCNHPSNVLT
-203 PARIANEAKAVA
+203 PTRVANEAKTIA
-215 KETGVSLTIL
+215 KAEGITIKIL
-225 EQKDMEQLG
+225 EQKEMERLG

-245 HEPPKFIILEYR
+245 QEPPKFIILEYN
-257 GAKKKDER
+257 GAKNKDVR

-313 LPLHLISILPVAE
+313 LPLRLISILPVAE

-333 MKPGDVVTT
+333 MKPGDIVTT

-348 EVQNTDAEGRLILS
+348 EVQNTDAEGRLILA
-362 DALAYATRYKPA
+362 DGLAYAMRYKPA

-396 MFGTDAK
+396 MFGSDQP
-403 LKEQVRKAGVKAGER
+403 LKEQVRKSGQKAGER

-424 WDEYFEQLKS
+424 WEEYFEQLKS

-453 LFLSKFVGDCSWVH
+453 LFLSKFVGDCPWVH

-487 TGIGTR
+487 TAIGTR
-493 LLLQY
+493 LLVQY

>member
-1 MNRMQVDAKVG
+1 MKIMQVKVQVG
-12 QVTSEAAEVLILTH
+12 QAETASAEVLVLTH
-26 CEGEGLAKQDAA
+26 CEGEGLDKQDAA
-38 AVDKALGG
+38 LLDQALGG
-46 ALRELIQSKEFEGK
+46 SLRKLLQSKEFEGK
-60 ANETLLFHSQGKT
+60 ANEVLLYHTQGKV
-73 PAKRLL
+73 PAKRLV

-85 KKDVTLDGI
+85 KSAVTLETI
-94 RQALGHA
+94 RQAMGSA
-101 VKRVR
+101 AKRVR
-106 QAKALSCVVAAPSAM
+106 QAKAGSFAAAFPTVM
-121 PRGASA
+121 PAGISLLE
-127 IDVAQAMVE
+127 VAQAMVE

-148 RTDSTKTKDV
+148 RSEAVSEPAVAVMK
-158 ERMTILTG
+158 ILIP
-166 QKAQLKQLSEGVRR
+166 QKSQLRQVTEGVRR

-188 CLVRDLCLHPSNVMT
+188 VFVRDLCNHPANVLT
-203 PARIANEAKAVA
+203 PAMVADEAKTIA
-215 KETGVSLTIL
+215 KTERITIKIL
-225 EQKDMEQLG
+225 EQKDMERLG

-245 HEPPKFIILEYR
+245 QEPPKFIILEYN
-257 GAKKKDER
+257 GAKKKGER

-313 LPLHLISILPVAE
+313 LPLRLISILPVAE

-333 MKPGDVVTT
+333 MKPGDIVMT

-348 EVQNTDAEGRLILS
+348 EVQNTDAEGRLILA
-362 DALAYATRYKPA
+362 DGLAYAMRYKPA

-396 MFGTDAK
+396 MFGNDVM
-403 LKEQVRKAGVKAGER
+403 LKEQVRKSGQKAGER

-424 WDEYFEQLKS
+424 WEEYFEQLKS

-453 LFLSKFVGDCSWVH
+453 LFLSKFVGDCPWVH

-478 ERAYIPKGP
+478 ERAYVPKGP
-487 TGIGTR
+487 SAIGTR

>member
-1 MNRMQVDAKVG
+1 MKIMQVTVQSG
-12 QVTSEAAEVLILTH
+12 RVETVPAEVLVLTH
-26 CEGEGLAKQDAA
+26 CEGAALAKQDAA
-38 AVDKALGG
+38 PLDRALEG
-46 ALRELIQSKEFEGK
+46 ALSALVQSKEFEGK
-60 ANETLLFHSQGKT
+60 ANEVLLYHTQGT
-73 PAKRLL
+73 VPAKRLV

-85 KKDVTLDGI
+85 TNEVTLETI
-94 RQALGHA
+94 RQAMGSVA
-101 VKRVR
+101 KRVR
-106 QAKALSCVVAAPSAM
+106 QAKVRSYTVVLPTVPPTGMSWVE
-121 PRGASA
+121 
-127 IDVAQAMVE
+127 VAQAIVE
-136 GAILGSYQFTVY
+136 GAILGSYRFTVY
-148 RTDSTKTKDV
+148 RSEAVSEQDV
-158 ERMTILTG
+158 AEMRILIPRKG
-166 QKAQLKQLSEGVRR
+166 QFRQVIEGIRR
-180 GVATAEAT
+180 GIATAEAT
-188 CLVRDLCLHPSNVMT
+188 VFVRDLCNHPSNVLT
-203 PARIANEAKAVA
+203 PTKVADEAKSVA
-215 KETGVSLTIL
+215 KAEGISIKIL
-225 EQKDMEQLG
+225 EQKEMERLG

-245 HEPPKFIILEYR
+245 QEPPKFIILEYN

-313 LPLHLISILPVAE
+313 LPLRLISILPVAE

-333 MKPGDVVTT
+333 MKPGDIVTT

-348 EVQNTDAEGRLILS
+348 EVQNTDAEGRLILA
-362 DALAYATRYKPA
+362 DGLAYAMRYKPA

-396 MFGTDAK
+396 MFGTDPR
-403 LKEQVRKAGVKAGER
+403 LKEQVRKSGQKAGER

-424 WDEYFEQLKS
+424 WEEYFEQLKS

-453 LFLSKFVGDCSWVH
+453 LFLSKFVGDCPWVH

-487 TGIGTR
+487 TAIGTR
-493 LLLQY
+493 LLVQY

>member
-1 MNRMQVDAKVG
+1 KS
-12 QVTSEAAEVLILTH
+12 T
-26 CEGEGLAKQDAA
+26 
-38 AVDKALGG
+38 
-46 ALRELIQSKEFEGK
+46 
-60 ANETLLFHSQGKT
+60 
-73 PAKRLL
+73 
-79 LVGLGK
+79 
-85 KKDVTLDGI
+85 VTLETF
-94 RQALGHA
+94 RQAMGTA
-101 VKRVR
+101 AKRVR
-106 QAKALSCVVAAPSAM
+106 QAKVKSFTVALPTMTPSGM
-121 PRGASA
+121 SPL
-127 IDVAQAMVE
+127 DVAQAIVE

-148 RTDSTKTKDV
+148 RSDTSANHAVAEMK
-158 ERMTILTG
+158 ILVA
-166 QKAQLKQLSEGVRR
+166 QKNQVPQVAEGVRR
-180 GVATAEAT
+180 GLATAEAT
-188 CLVRDLCLHPSNVMT
+188 VFVRDLCNHPANVLT
-203 PARIANEAKAVA
+203 PNMVANEAKTIA
-215 KETGVSLTIL
+215 KAEKIAIRIL
-225 EQKDMEQLG
+225 ERKDMERLG

-240 VARGS
+240 VAQGS
-245 HEPPKFIILEYR
+245 QEPPKFIILEYN
-257 GAKKKDER
+257 GTKNKHER

-280 ISLKPA
+280 IALKPA

-313 LPLHLISILPVAE
+313 LPLRLISILPVAE

-333 MKPGDVVTT
+333 MRPGDIVTT
-342 LSGKTV
+342 LSGQTV
-348 EVQNTDAEGRLILS
+348 EVQNTDAEGRLILA
-362 DALAYATRYKPA
+362 DGLAYAMRYKPA

-386 VVALGQFAIG
+386 IVALGQFAIG
-396 MFGTDAK
+396 MFGNDAA
-403 LKEQVRKAGVKAGER
+403 LKDQVRKSGQKTGER

-453 LFLSKFVGDCSWVH
+453 LFLSKFVGDCPWVH
-467 LDIAST
+467 IDIAST

-487 TGIGTR
+487 TAIGTR

>member
-1 MNRMQVDAKVG
+1 MKIMRVTVQVGKVE
-12 QVTSEAAEVLILTH
+12 TAATEVLVLTH
-26 CEGEGLAKQDAA
+26 CDGEGLGTQDAA
-38 AVDKALGG
+38 LLDRALGG
-46 ALRELIQSKEFEGK
+46 SLRKLLQSKEFEGK
-60 ANETLLFHSQGKT
+60 ANEVLLYHTQGSV
-73 PAKRLL
+73 PAKRLV

-85 KKDVTLDGI
+85 KNDVTLETI
-94 RQALGHA
+94 RQAIGTA
-101 VKRVR
+101 AKRAR
-106 QAKALSCVVAAPSAM
+106 QAKAGSFTVVLPTVTPAGMS
-121 PRGASA
+121 SVE
-127 IDVAQAMVE
+127 VAQAMVE

-148 RTDSTKTKDV
+148 RTAAAEHAV
-158 ERMTILTG
+158 EGMKILIP
-166 QKAQLKQLSEGVRR
+166 QKGQLKQVSEGVRR
-180 GVATAEAT
+180 GIATAEAT
-188 CLVRDLCLHPSNVMT
+188 VFVRDLCNHPSNVLT
-203 PARIANEAKAVA
+203 PTKVAEEAKAIA
-215 KETGVSLTIL
+215 KAEKISIKIL
-225 EQKDMEQLG
+225 EQKEMERLG

-245 HEPPKFIILEYR
+245 QEPPKFIILEYN
-257 GAKKKDER
+257 GTKKKDER

-313 LPLHLISILPVAE
+313 LPLRLISILPVAE

-348 EVQNTDAEGRLILS
+348 EVQNTDAEGRLILA
-362 DALAYATRYKPA
+362 DGLAYAMRYKPA

-396 MFGTDAK
+396 MFGTDQA
-403 LKEQVRKAGVKAGER
+403 LKEQVRKSGQKAGER

-424 WDEYFEQLKS
+424 WEEYFEQLKS

-453 LFLSKFVGDCSWVH
+453 LFLSKFVGDCPWVH

-478 ERAYIPKGP
+478 ERAYVPKGP
-487 TGIGTR
+487 TAIGTR